1 VGLTVVDAGVVI
13 ALLDAREA
21 HHASARRALSAARN
35 PGDEILLSA
44 SASAE
49 SLVAPYRRSRR
60 SAAKVDAFVDAFVDA
75 LPAHVEPITR
85 PVASP

>member
-1 VGLTVVDAGVVI
+1 LTVVDAGVVI

-60 SAAKVDAFVDAFVDA
+60 SAAKVDAFVDA